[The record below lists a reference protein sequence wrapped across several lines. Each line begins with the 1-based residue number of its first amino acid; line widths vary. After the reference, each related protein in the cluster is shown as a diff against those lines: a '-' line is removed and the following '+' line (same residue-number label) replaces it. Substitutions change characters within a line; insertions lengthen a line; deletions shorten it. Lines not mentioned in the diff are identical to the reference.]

1 MLLPLSSSCCSGSS
15 RDGSRLFKHGGMR
28 VGDFLRLTLCEP
40 GIVGLTNLLNQGD
53 DGVDDADQPRDETL
67 EVVGGLWSVVD
78 HSMNSVKRSS
88 HSLGCRRCRHS

>member
-1 MLLPLSSSCCSGSS
+1 MLLPLSSSCCSGGS
-15 RDGSRLFKHGGMR
+15 RGGGRLFKRGGMR
-28 VGDFLRLTLCEP
+28 VGDFLKLREP
-40 GIVGLTNLLNQGD
+40 DIVGLTDLLDHGD

-88 HSLGCRRCRHS
+88 HSLGCRRC